1 MTKWLSIF
9 LISFVSLFRARRDLA
24 FENLL
29 LRQQLAI
36 LKEQGSRL
44 RLSQTDRTFWVVPS
58 GLFVR
63 LEFVTFYPN
72 SRLVSGHVQVVGNY
86 LRNGGGRNS
95 LSA

>member
-58 GLFVR
+58 VYSSGLNLLPFIR
-63 LEFVTFYPN
+63 T
-72 SRLVSGHVQVVGNY
+72 VG
-86 LRNGGGRNS
+86 
-95 LSA
+95 